1 MKRIVIASLT
11 AATLALG
18 FVGQADAAARV
29 QIGRLACDVQG
40 GVGLII
46 TSSKN
51 MTCRFHRD
59 GYGTESYWG
68 NIKKFGLDVGV
79 THRTHIEWL
88 VFAAT
93 RRSYTPHALAGQY
106 VGGSGEATIGVGVG
120 ANWLVGGFHRSFAL
134 QPLSVQAQTGINV
147 SLAFA
152 ELTLR

>member
-1 MKRIVIASLT
+1 MKRILIASI
-11 AATLALG
+11 AAASLALG

-40 GVGLII
+40 GIGLIF

-51 MTCRFHRD
+51 MTCRFQRD
-59 GYGTESYWG
+59 GYGTEWYRG
-68 NIKKFGLDVGV
+68 NIKKFGIDIGE
-79 THRTHIEWL
+79 TRRTHIEWL

-93 RRSYTPHALAGQY
+93 RSSYTPHALAGQY

>member
-1 MKRIVIASLT
+1 MKRILIASI
-11 AATLALG
+11 AAASLALG

-59 GYGTESYWG
+59 GYGTESYRG
-68 NIKKFGLDVGV
+68 NIKKFGLDIGE
-79 THRTHIEWL
+79 TRRTHIEWL

-93 RRSYTPHALAGQY
+93 NSSYTPHALAGQY

-134 QPLSVQAQTGINV
+134 QPFSVQAQTGINV